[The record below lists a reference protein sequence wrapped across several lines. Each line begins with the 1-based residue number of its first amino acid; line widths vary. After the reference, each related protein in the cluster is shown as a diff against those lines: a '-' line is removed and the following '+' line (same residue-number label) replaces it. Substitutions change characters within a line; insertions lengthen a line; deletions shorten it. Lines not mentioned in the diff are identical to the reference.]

1 MPPRRQQIQTQN
13 ASSDLLSRREAAEYL
28 GVSEQT
34 LAIWRCSGRYQLP
47 VIKVGRLAKYRRRDL
62 ESFLSSRTQSFES
75 DSKSIAIT
83 SSKPLEPEQSM
94 EFAELKVVER
104 KKSALPSASV
114 AAVDASLELMLPN
127 GIKLRVN
134 SVELLPAV
142 LAMLE
147 KQ

>member
-1 MPPRRQQIQTQN
+1 MPPRRQSIPNGN

-62 ESFLSSRTQSFES
+62 ESFLASRTQTFEG
-75 DSKSIAIT
+75 DSKSIAI
-83 SSKPLEPEQSM
+83 SGGKALPPEQSIG
-94 EFAELKVVER
+94 FAELKLVER
-104 KKSALPSASV
+104 KKSPSPSAPV
-114 AAVDASLELMLPN
+114 AADHASLELVLPN